1 MSYIVV
7 KVSHDYDYVE
17 DVEYV
22 DSFATEQ
29 EADNFIKEKDAASL
43 SEHRA
48 RLAYIDGY
56 VDAINVPDTTDYHV
70 WQAFLKQYIPFQSHW
85 TPKDFKNDL
94 KYYLREHLPL
104 SVESGVYD
112 GYDPPIAKKLGPMF
126 VVKTP

>member
-7 KVSHDYDYVE
+7 KVSQDYDYVE
-17 DVEYV
+17 NVEYV

-43 SEHRA
+43 SERRA

-56 VDAINVPDTTDYHV
+56 VDAINVPDTNDYRV
-70 WQAFLKQYIPFQSHW
+70 WQVFLKQYIPFQSHW
-85 TPKDFKNDL
+85 TPKDFKKDL
-94 KYYLREHLPL
+94 KSYLREHSP

-112 GYDPPIAKKLGPMF
+112 GYDPPIAKKLSPMF